1 MSNAFWG
8 TDGPVVW
15 IEISMWDGSGSEQS
29 VVFWSRFDARH
40 VSYRGALEGR
50 VSKEI

>member
-15 IEISMWDGSGSEQS
+15 IEISMWDGSGLEQS
-29 VVFWSRFDARH
+29 VVFGVDLMERH
-40 VSYRGALEGR
+40 VSYR
-50 VSKEI
+50 